1 MKRSML
7 MGETGAGKASLI
19 RALSGS
25 QARCGRALTVEYHG
39 DFINTPGE
47 FLENRRFYTALI
59 TASADC
65 ATLLLL
71 QDSTRNTSLFPP
83 QFAAMF
89 NRQVIGV
96 ITKIDL
102 PSSRPDLA
110 ERFLR
115 NAGAREFVRVSAVS
129 GAGLEELKALLA
141 PE

>member
-1 MKRSML
+1 MKKTML
-7 MGETGAGKASLI
+7 MGETGAGKSSLI
-19 RALSGS
+19 RALAGGGVRS
-25 QARCGRALTVEYHG
+25 GRALAVEYVG

-59 TASADC
+59 TAAVDC
-65 ATLLLL
+65 EILLML

-83 QFAAMF
+83 RFAAMF
-89 NRQVIGV
+89 NRRVIGV

-115 NAGAREFVRVSAVS
+115 SAGAREIAHVSAMS
-129 GAGLEELKALLA
+129 GEGVEDLKASLRG
-141 PE
+141 